1 MHFKVRSIDELNP
14 VVSTLCDLIK
24 KTPVA
29 LVSGDMGAG
38 KTTLISRLVKALGA
52 LQTASSPT
60 FSIVNEYLYPEG
72 KIFHFDLYRIASE
85 AELHAIGFD
94 DYLFSGEICLIEWP
108 EHAGTLVQG
117 VSHIRINIWH
127 EGTER
132 IIKFEENV

>member
-1 MHFKVRSIDELNP
+1 M
-14 VVSTLCDLIK
+14 
-24 KTPVA
+24 
-29 LVSGDMGAG
+29 MGAG
-38 KTTLISRLVKALGA
+38 KTTLISQLVKALGA
-52 LQTASSPT
+52 LQSASSPT

-94 DYLFSGEICLIEWP
+94 DYLYSGEICLIEWP

-117 VSHIRINIWH
+117 VSHIRINIRQ

-132 IIKFEENV
+132 IIELEENV